1 MAAPSPLISVIVP
14 AFNVSSW
21 ITEAVQSIQRQSIS
35 DFEIIIIDDGSSDDT
50 YNKAVLLSKD
60 DPRIHVHKNEKNL
73 GITTSLNIALS
84 LASGEFIARMD
95 ADDIATP
102 DRLEKQLLFLQDNPD
117 YALVGAQ
124 MLTIDES
131 GNRHG
136 ISPCPVSHEDAKK
149 VILYSSPVPHIWLCR
164 ADVYAKLKG
173 YRQLAPAEDYDF
185 LLRMETLGLKYGN
198 HPEALMMIRSRNG
211 NTASVASL
219 KQRKA
224 QNYVLALYKERST
237 TGLTDSYSPEGFQKA
252 IRSTALIERLHNRSS
267 EYLAQSV
274 RASGIVSRI
283 SYLLASV
290 LLSPYNA
297 QYVSRRLM
305 YRRQMRRRPQ

>member
-1 MAAPSPLISVIVP
+1 MAALSPLISVIVP
-14 AFNVSSW
+14 AFNVSAW
-21 ITEAVQSIQRQSIS
+21 IIEAVQSIQRQSIS

-50 YNKAVLLSKD
+50 YNKVVLLSED

-73 GITTSLNIALS
+73 GITASLNIALS
-84 LASGEFIARMD
+84 LASGKFIARMD

-117 YALVGAQ
+117 YSLVGAQ

-136 ISPCPVSHEDAKK
+136 VSPCPVSYEEAKK
-149 VILYSSPVPHIWLCR
+149 VIFYSSPVPHIWLCR

-173 YRQLAPAEDYDF
+173 YRHLAPAEDYDF

-198 HPEALMMIRSRNG
+198 HPEPLMMIRSRSG

-224 QNYVLALYKERST
+224 QNYVLSLYKQRASN
-237 TGLTDSYSPEGFQKA
+237 GLTDAYSREAFQNT
-252 IRSTALIERLHNRSS
+252 IRSTAMADYFHNRSS
-267 EYLAQSV
+267 DYLARSV
-274 RASGIVSRI
+274 KASSIVNRI
-283 SYLLASV
+283 SYVLASV

-297 QYVSRRLM
+297 QYVWRRVM
-305 YRRQMRRRPQ
+305 YRLQLRKKPQ